1 MRKSLIILGILD
13 DRDLE
18 WLIENGSAKQLQEGD
33 YLLRQGIPV
42 EAMYFLLT
50 GTLSVELEKPQ
61 PKQLAEIESGE
72 VVGEIS
78 LLDSRPS
85 TASIRALDESLLLEI
100 RHDALKPKLETD
112 LGLQARLYKSLGMF
126 LAQRMRSTILTLGY
140 GEDRSEEDEEEID
153 EIEPQL
159 LDGIERAAKR
169 FELMVSKVKV

>member
-13 DRDLE
+13 DGDLE
-18 WLIENGSAKQLQEGD
+18 WLIENGSAKQLQQGD

-112 LGLQARLYKSLGMF
+112 LGFQARLYRSLAMF

-140 GEDRSEEDEEEID
+140 GEDRSEEEEEEID

>member
-1 MRKSLIILGILD
+1 MRKSLIILGVLD
-13 DRDLE
+13 DGDLE

-33 YLLRQGIPV
+33 YLLRQGTPV
-42 EAMYFLLT
+42 KAMYFLLT

-61 PKQLAEIESGE
+61 PRQLAEIESGE

>member
-1 MRKSLIILGILD
+1 MRISLIILGILD
-13 DRDLE
+13 DGDLE

-33 YLLRQGIPV
+33 YLLRQGNQV
-42 EAMYFLLT
+42 EAMFFLLD
-50 GTLSVELEKPQ
+50 GSLSVELEKPKA
-61 PKQLAEIESGE
+61 KQLAEIEAGE

-85 TASIRALDESLLLEI
+85 NASIRSLDEALLLEI
-100 RHDALKPKLETD
+100 RHDALKPKLEAD
-112 LGLQARLYKSLGMF
+112 LGFQARLYKSLGMF

-140 GEDRSEEDEEEID
+140 GEDRTEEDEEEID

>member
-13 DRDLE
+13 DEDLE

-61 PKQLAEIESGE
+61 PRQLAEIESGE

>member
-13 DRDLE
+13 DGDLE

-33 YLLRQGIPV
+33 YLLKQGNQV
-42 EAMYFLLT
+42 EAMYFLLD
-50 GTLSVELEKPQ
+50 GSLSVELEKPQ
-61 PKQLAEIESGE
+61 ARQLAEIESGE

-85 TASIRALDESLLLEI
+85 TASIRAIDESLLLEI

-112 LGLQARLYKSLGMF
+112 LGFQARLYRSLGMF

-140 GEDRSEEDEEEID
+140 GEDRTEEDEEEID

>member
-13 DRDLE
+13 DEDLE

-50 GTLSVELEKPQ
+50 GTLSVELEKPR
-61 PKQLAEIESGE
+61 PRQLAEIESGE

>member
-13 DRDLE
+13 DGDLE
-18 WLIENGSAKQLQEGD
+18 WLIENGSAKQLQQGD

-42 EAMYFLLT
+42 EAVYFLLT

-61 PKQLAEIESGE
+61 PRQLAEIESGE

-85 TASIRALDESLLLEI
+85 TASIRALDEALLLEI
-100 RHDALKPKLETD
+100 RHDALNPKLETD
-112 LGLQARLYKSLGMF
+112 LGFQARLYRSLAMF

-140 GEDRSEEDEEEID
+140 GEDRSEEEEEEID

>member
-13 DRDLE
+13 DGDLE
-18 WLIENGSAKQLQEGD
+18 WLIENGSAKQLQQGD

-42 EAMYFLLT
+42 EAVYFLLT

-61 PKQLAEIESGE
+61 PRQLAEIESGE

-85 TASIRALDESLLLEI
+85 TASIRALDEALLLEI
-100 RHDALKPKLETD
+100 RHDALNPKLETD
-112 LGLQARLYKSLGMF
+112 LGFQARLYRSLGMF

-140 GEDRSEEDEEEID
+140 GEDRSEEEEEEID